1 MDARAVVVGVVI
13 AGGVVL
19 ASCSYTKAAD
29 SPVPAPT
36 NAALVPTSRVS
47 VVGTLP
53 PITNAPTTV
62 AQSVPVPVPAPGTT
76 TVAPPATAAATTEPT
91 VAPPPPSTTPRPPN
105 TAPPATHSGGPVT
118 VQAGA
123 FSTRDAADQAVASLS
138 GKGFGGFS
146 VSGDGPFRVVRGG
159 LSGPDGDALVRS
171 LAAAGVAA
179 FVRG

>member
-1 MDARAVVVGVVI
+1 MVARAVVVGAAIV
-13 AGGVVL
+13 GGVVL
-19 ASCSYTKAAD
+19 ASCSFTKADD
-29 SPVPAPT
+29 SPVPATT

-53 PITNAPTTV
+53 PITSAPTTV
-62 AQSVPVPVPAPGTT
+62 AGSAAAPGPGST
-76 TVAPPATAAATTEPT
+76 TVAPSHPPAATTAPT
-91 VAPPPPSTTPRPPN
+91 VAPPSPATTARPPKP
-105 TAPPATHSGGPVT
+105 APPATHSGGTVT

>member
-1 MDARAVVVGVVI
+1 MDARALVVGVAI

-19 ASCSYTKAAD
+19 ASCSYSKADD

-53 PITNAPTTV
+53 PITNVPTTV
-62 AQSVPVPVPAPGTT
+62 AGSTAPPEPAPAST
-76 TVAPPATAAATTEPT
+76 TVAPSPTTASTTAPPARPPSPATT
-91 VAPPPPSTTPRPPN
+91 VPPPN
-105 TAPPATHSGGPVT
+105 TGPPATHSDGPVT

-123 FSTRDAADQAVASLS
+123 FSTREAADQAVAALA

-146 VSGDGPFRVVRGG
+146 VSGEGPFRVVRGG